1 MVLARWTRLAIAPC
15 LLVNG
20 RIPNLRVI
28 RNESSSIPYR
38 RYPAPPKT
46 SARSQVSRLMEPLRV
61 VDALYV
67 DRDRDAVRSPA
78 EYDPLERAHVAEVAA
93 PGDRHVIAPG
103 QHVVRGVEVEPP
115 RAWHVDGRPRV
126 GCVGPDETGLTHR
139 RLRLEVAGHIAGRQT
154 E

>member
-1 MVLARWTRLAIAPC
+1 MVRARWTRLAIAPC

-38 RYPAPPKT
+38 RYPAPPKNVRAVT
-46 SARSQVSRLMEPLRV
+46 SLRLMEPLRI
-61 VDALYV
+61 VDALHV

-93 PGDRHVIAPG
+93 PGDRHVIAP
-103 QHVVRGVEVEPP
+103 R
-115 RAWHVDGRPRV
+115 
-126 GCVGPDETGLTHR
+126 
-139 RLRLEVAGHIAGRQT
+139 
-154 E
+154 